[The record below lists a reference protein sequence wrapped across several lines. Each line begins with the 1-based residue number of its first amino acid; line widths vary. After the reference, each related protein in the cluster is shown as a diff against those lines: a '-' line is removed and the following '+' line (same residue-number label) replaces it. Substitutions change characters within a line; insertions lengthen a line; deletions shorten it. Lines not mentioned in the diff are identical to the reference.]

1 MKKIKQIFSVAV
13 IALALT
19 SCGHGFDFERAEK
32 LIEKIEEED
41 ELSNSDYLEMIDLC
55 EICFTRTIDEFEP
68 ALEIKDKYDCRDA
81 IKELGND
88 DELQFMLAYSF
99 QMYNTLERAAEND
112 ELKSEA
118 KKRFR
123 ELKKQQEKIIKLAEK
138 IENKMS

>member
-1 MKKIKQIFSVAV
+1 
-13 IALALT
+13 
-19 SCGHGFDFERAEK
+19 
-32 LIEKIEEED
+32 
-41 ELSNSDYLEMIDLC
+41 MIDLC

>member
-1 MKKIKQIFSVAV
+1 MKKIKHIFLVAV
-13 IALALT
+13 IALVLT
-19 SCGHGFDFERAEK
+19 SCGSGFDFERTEK

-41 ELSNSDYLEMIDLC
+41 KLSNNDYLEMIDLC
-55 EICFTRTIDEFEP
+55 EISFTRAIDEFEP

-81 IKELGND
+81 LKELGNN

-99 QMYNTLERAAEND
+99 QMYNTLERAAECD
-112 ELKSEA
+112 ELRSEA

-138 IENKMS
+138 IEKKMS

>member
-68 ALEIKDKYDCRDA
+68 ALEIKDK
-81 IKELGND
+81 
-88 DELQFMLAYSF
+88 
-99 QMYNTLERAAEND
+99 
-112 ELKSEA
+112 
-118 KKRFR
+118 
-123 ELKKQQEKIIKLAEK
+123 
-138 IENKMS
+138 